1 MVASLLSPKLIFG
14 YVLVASALAVHLR
27 GRVRYGFFRQ
37 LIENRR
43 TVRDEGL
50 QLPADGCVR
59 APTRHRDIG
68 FRDTAI
74 RASQTGKLPGDRLG
88 PVDRA
93 FAFACVCHVRLF
105 GKRIKERGRAAR
117 CTLKWLLTGALVAA
131 LIAW

>member
-27 GRVRYGFFRQ
+27 GRVRHRFFRQ
-37 LIENRR
+37 LTENRR

-50 QLPADGCVR
+50 QLRADGCVR

-74 RASQTGKLPGDRLG
+74 RASHTGKLPGDRVG

-93 FAFACVCHVRLF
+93 FAYVCHVRLF